1 MNFSLV
7 SGWWWMFVTS
17 RRGEGEIWGEEK
29 HRQVSA
35 TLVSDHCY
43 WYLDFSIDYLYF
55 LIEIYT
61 GTATLSFYLL
71 AFLAAL
77 AALYLPF
84 VPESVSDCYFR
95 ILPQRVTFETW
106 DPSDIWS
113 GWWGE
118 KKVEKGW
125 NFFNFFSHF
134 ITLIKCL
141 KGLKSQKSLFVSK
154 F

>member
-84 VPESVSDCYFR
+84 VPEW
-95 ILPQRVTFETW
+95 VTATLEFWHKEWLLRLETLQTFGQG
-106 DPSDIWS
+106 D
-113 GWWGE
+113 E
-118 KKVEKGW
+118 VRKKSWRKKTSI
-125 NFFNFFSHF
+125 FFNFFSIF
-134 ITLIKCL
+134 
-141 KGLKSQKSLFVSK
+141 F
-154 F
+154 